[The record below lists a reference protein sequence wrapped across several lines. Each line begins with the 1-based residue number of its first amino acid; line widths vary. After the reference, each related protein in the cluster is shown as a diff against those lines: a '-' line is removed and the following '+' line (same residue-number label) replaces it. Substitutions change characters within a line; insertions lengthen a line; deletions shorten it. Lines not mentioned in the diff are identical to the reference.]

1 MSKRTKTVSLLII
14 LLCSGAFFIFF
25 VANFANSSSSRAPEK
40 SNAQSLDDLATQY
53 ANTSTSLNQVLQDL
67 DSLAQNQTLTAEETD
82 WLKTR
87 ISELRGAGSNPE
99 TLAQPETLEA
109 YATYFADF
117 DSQTLSEIKTAQNL
131 YDQYTNNPGPDAPI
145 TQATLHVLDQV
156 RLKETYNLIFIN
168 SEINQLVVNGTLTC
182 EQGVLLRERAQQ
194 LRAT

>member
-1 MSKRTKTVSLLII
+1 VSKRTKTVSLLII
-14 LLCSGAFFIFF
+14 LLCSGAFLIFF
-25 VANFANSSSSRAPEK
+25 VANFASSSSSRAPEK

-53 ANTSTSLNQVLQDL
+53 ANTSTPLNQVLQDL

-87 ISELRGAGSNPE
+87 ISELRGAGSSSE

-109 YATYFADF
+109 YATYFADY

-131 YDQYTNNPGPDAPI
+131 YDQYTHNPGPDAPI

-156 RLKETYNLIFIN
+156 RLRETYNLIFIN

-182 EQGVLLRERAQQ
+182 EQGVLLRERVQQ
-194 LRAT
+194 LRTS